1 MRILYL
7 AHRVPYPPNKG
18 EKIRSF
24 HEIQQFAKRHEIHL
38 LAFYDRP
45 EDAEHGP
52 ALRTY
57 CRDVVLLPL
66 KRHIQLL
73 RAGVSLLRGR
83 PWTLGYF
90 HDPKMRQA
98 VDAKLQ
104 SDRFDAVL
112 VYSSSM
118 APYLS
123 HASRM
128 PKILDFVDS
137 DAAKWRQYA
146 SQRPAPLSWLY

>member
-1 MRILYL
+1 
-7 AHRVPYPPNKG
+7 
-18 EKIRSF
+18 
-24 HEIQQFAKRHEIHL
+24 
-38 LAFYDRP
+38 
-45 EDAEHGP
+45 
-52 ALRTY
+52 
-57 CRDVVLLPL
+57 
-66 KRHIQLL
+66 
-73 RAGVSLLRGR
+73 
-83 PWTLGYF
+83 
-90 HDPKMRQA
+90 MRQA
-98 VDAKLQ
+98 VDAKLR

-146 SQRPAPLSWLY
+146 SQRPAPLSWLYRAEFNRLAAFEQSMVERFDAVAFVSAREASHLDTSNGKVHFI